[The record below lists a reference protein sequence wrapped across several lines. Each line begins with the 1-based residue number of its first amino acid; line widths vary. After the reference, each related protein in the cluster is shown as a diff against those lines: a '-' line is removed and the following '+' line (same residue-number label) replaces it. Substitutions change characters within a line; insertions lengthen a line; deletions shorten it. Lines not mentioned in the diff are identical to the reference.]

1 MKLPGYAFLE
11 SLLMFGV
18 RPGLDTTQTLCDA
31 LNSPQKSF
39 ETIHVVGTNGKGST
53 SYYLSLILSA
63 HGKKT
68 GLYTSPHL
76 VSLRERLRIG
86 NIPVSEMEL
95 NEALLE
101 VQQAAIQT
109 KITPT
114 YFEALTVAAFLICRN
129 KKIDVLVAEAGLGGK
144 FDATA
149 IAQGKMTVL
158 TSIGLEHT
166 AVLGYTHEAILGEK
180 LGIMKK
186 KSKLVHFPIPEHLWQ
201 EFEKQKKIIEFQEVP
216 NYSFPC
222 PSLKNKGIHYK
233 ENAKLALSAAQN
245 FLEESFKKEIAEN
258 ALKNVF
264 WPGRM
269 QLLYDKQGNLKFI
282 LDGAHNS
289 HAITRLAETLN
300 TEFPN
305 QKFPTLLGVLQDK
318 DLKEMLNILQNH
330 VLKYYPVRTPYERF
344 RNTETMTQEI
354 LNLGFMA
361 ENAGM
366 ISKELLYQI
375 ANENKT
381 PILITG
387 SLYLIGACIEFL
399 KEDFDD
405 LAFFRG
411 MKLENNEKH

>member
-18 RPGLDTTQTLCDA
+18 RPGLDPTQTLCDA

-68 GLYTSPHL
+68 ALYTSPHL

-166 AVLGYTHEAILGEK
+166 AVLGYTLEAILGEK

-186 KSKLVHFPIPEHLWQ
+186 KSKLVHFPIPEHLWP

-330 VLKYYPVRTPYERF
+330 ILKYYPVRTPYERF

-366 ISKELLYQI
+366 ISRELLYQI

>member
-39 ETIHVVGTNGKGST
+39 GTIHVVGTNGKGST

-114 YFEALTVAAFLICRN
+114 YFEALTVAAFLICKN

-166 AVLGYTHEAILGEK
+166 AVLGYTLEAILGEK

-330 VLKYYPVRTPYERF
+330 ILKYYPVRTPYERF

-366 ISKELLYQI
+366 ISRELLYQI

>member
-1 MKLPGYAFLE
+1 M
-11 SLLMFGV
+11 
-18 RPGLDTTQTLCDA
+18 
-31 LNSPQKSF
+31 
-39 ETIHVVGTNGKGST
+39 
-53 SYYLSLILSA
+53 
-63 HGKKT
+63 
-68 GLYTSPHL
+68 
-76 VSLRERLRIG
+76 SLRERLRIG

-149 IAQGKMTVL
+149 IAQGKMTIL

-166 AVLGYTHEAILGEK
+166 AVLGYTLEAILGEK

-330 VLKYYPVRTPYERF
+330 ILKYYPVRTPYERF